1 MSQVTNKAYWVD
13 DAYPS
18 RRMDVDGRIQA
29 YREAGDRETPLI
41 MLLHGIGSGSGSW
54 GYLMD
59 HFKDRYRLIAWDAPG
74 YNISTPLPEDKP
86 GALGYARAL
95 DRFLDTIGVRPAVMI
110 GHSLGALVAGAYA
123 AEVNPDVPALI
134 LGDPANGYGEAA
146 PEIREQKLQ
155 HRLEMVRDLGPEG
168 MAEMRSGN
176 LLSDT
181 PPSEAVE
188 MVKWNM
194 RKTTLL
200 GYEQASY
207 ALADG
212 DLMGRAGEFRGK
224 VLVLCGGE
232 DYVTPVA
239 ACREVATA
247 YNDAPFYVLPGLGH
261 ASYVEGPYLF
271 NLAVEQFLE
280 TSHA

>member
-1 MSQVTNKAYWVD
+1 MNQVTNKACWVD

-29 YREAGDRETPLI
+29 YREAGDRETPLM

-95 DRFLDTIGVRPAVMI
+95 GRFLDTIGVRPAVMI
-110 GHSLGALVAGAYA
+110 GHSLGAMMAGAYA
-123 AEVNPDVPALI
+123 AEVNPDVPVLI

-146 PEIREQKLQ
+146 SEIREQKLQ

-212 DLMGRAGEFRGK
+212 HLMGRAGEFRGK

-232 DYVTPVA
+232 DYVTPVD

-247 YNDAPFYVLPGLGH
+247 YNDAPFDVLPGLGH
-261 ASYVEGPYLF
+261 ASYVEGPDLF

>member
-1 MSQVTNKAYWVD
+1 MDQRTNKAYWVD

-18 RRMDVDGRIQA
+18 RCMDVDGRIQA
-29 YREAGDRETPLI
+29 YREAGDSAAPLMI
-41 MLLHGIGSGSGSW
+41 LLHGIGSGSGSW

-74 YNISTPLPEDKP
+74 YNTSTPLPEDKP
-86 GALGYARAL
+86 GALDYARAL
-95 DRFLDTIGVRPAVMI
+95 DRFLDTIDVRPAVMI
-110 GHSLGALVAGAYA
+110 GHSLGAMMAGAYA
-123 AEVNPDVPALI
+123 AEVNPDVPVLI

-146 PEIREQKLQ
+146 PETRNQKLQ
-155 HRLEMVRDLGPEG
+155 HRLDMIRDLGPEG
-168 MAEMRSGN
+168 MAETRSGN

-194 RKTTLL
+194 QKTTLL
-200 GYEQASY
+200 GYEQASH

-212 DLMGRAGEFRGK
+212 HLKGRAREFRGK

-232 DYVTPVA
+232 DNVTPVA
-239 ACREVATA
+239 ACRDVAATF
-247 YNDAPFYVLPGLGH
+247 NDAPFDVLPGLGH
-261 ASYVEGPYLF
+261 ASYVEGPDLF